1 MMLALPRIP
10 LTLPVFDASCRARS
24 LAWQLQR
31 ATDLLLPPMTTQEGS
46 GEHTAGGSADPH
58 SAVPATA
65 PGRSRQSQACP
76 AGS

>member
-1 MMLALPRIP
+1 MIA
-10 LTLPVFDASCRARS
+10 AA
-24 LAWQLQR
+24 QR

-46 GEHTAGGSADPH
+46 GEHAAGGSADPH